1 MPLKFWDE
9 AFLTTTYLI
18 NRLPSKTINF
28 DTPYERLFHTK
39 PTYSSLRVF
48 GCACWPNIRPYNSH
62 KLAFCS
68 TQCVFLGYN
77 SRHKGV
83 KCLEVKTGRVYIS
96 RDVVFDETVYP
107 FQSLHPNAG
116 ALLRKEILLLP
127 ESLQP
132 TSIFDHGCV
141 NNVDQRTNPAN
152 IIASAGVQNFAEENG
167 ENLAQNGENPGQ
179 NNGEASA
186 ASEVDPL
193 VTPERQ
199 TDGSPCRFA
208 PGSMQPG
215 GSGRSAS
222 SSSVSGRISRTFHQ
236 QELDTS
242 QTGTAVHQ
250 ESDVRSTG

>member
-1 MPLKFWDE
+1 MGIALLANEGMPLKFWDE
-9 AFLTTTYLI
+9 AFLTATYLI
-18 NRLPSKTINF
+18 NRLRSKTMNF

-48 GCACWPNIRPYNSH
+48 GCASWPNLRPYNSH
-62 KLAFCS
+62 KLAFRS
-68 TQCVFLGYN
+68 TQCVFLGYS

-96 RDVVFDETVYP
+96 RDVVFDETVFP

-132 TSIFDHGCV
+132 TSVFDHGGV

-152 IIASAGVQNFAEENG
+152 TIASAGVQNFTEENG
-167 ENLAQNGENPGQ
+167 GGNLAQNGENPGQ

-186 ASEVDPL
+186 GSEVDPPA
-193 VTPERQ
+193 TPGRQ
-199 TDGSPCRFA
+199 TDGSLQIC
-208 PGSMQPG
+208 
-215 GSGRSAS
+215 SGIDAARRVRAQ
-222 SSSVSGRISRTFHQ
+222 RQ
-236 QELDTS
+236 QQLLQRGNLPHDRP
-242 QTGTAVHQ
+242 TGA
-250 ESDVRSTG
+250 